1 MLFSKKGVELL
12 EKYGGHHAADFYRRN
27 YDSGDTSDQSK
38 RYLKEMVA
46 LALVQMAP
54 ERFVQVLTRLGDA
67 EAALKAFFVFGDA
80 DTPTIGATRAGRMTL
95 LKSGLRHPSLD
106 RESFSR
112 TWELLRSVG
121 ATFPHEARERWKRRR
136 LRRYN
141 DAYREMLIRLIL
153 SSDDK
158 ALIRHVREMVSLFT
172 EDERALLRGGLR
184 AVKAA

>member
-1 MLFSKKGVELL
+1 MLFSKKGIELL

-38 RYLKEMVA
+38 HYLKEMVA

-54 ERFVQVLTRLGDA
+54 ERFVQVLTQLGDA
-67 EAALKAFFVFGDA
+67 EAAFKAFFVFGDA
-80 DTPTIGATRAGRMTL
+80 ETSTIGATRAGRLML
-95 LKSGLRHPSLD
+95 LGNELRHHSFD
-106 RESFSR
+106 RESLSR
-112 TWELLRSVG
+112 TWSLLRSVG

-136 LRRYN
+136 LSRYN

-153 SSDDK
+153 NSNDK
-158 ALIRHVREMVSLFT
+158 ALITRVREMAVLFT

-184 AVKAA
+184 AVRAA